1 MIVGPNIAILVGPFY
16 PLQGQSRSSW
26 IAPMNV
32 LSRDQQIAVIS
43 ALTEGCSIRATER
56 LTDIHRD
63 TIMRLGV
70 RVGNGCAALHDEK
83 MRFVQVNRL
92 ELDELWSYVGKKQR
106 RVTKTDPADLGD
118 QYVFVGIDATRK
130 AIISYRVGKRDG
142 ENANAFLADLRER
155 IVNRP
160 EISSDGFSAYP
171 EAVERAFGM
180 DCSFAQIIKQY
191 QGEPAADTARRYSP
205 GVVVGVQRRWVIG
218 AQRKVCTSYVE
229 RSNLTVRMA
238 SRRFTRL
245 TNGFSKKLANH
256 KAAVSLHVTHYNF
269 CRVHEA
275 LRITPAM
282 AMGIT
287 DHIWTIGELIDAA
300 LEGVVPAP
308 DGRRYGRFTV
318 IEGGR
323 D

>member
-1 MIVGPNIAILVGPFY
+1 MNI
-16 PLQGQSRSSW
+16 
-26 IAPMNV
+26 
-32 LSRDQQIAVIS
+32 LSREQQIAAIS

-56 LTDIHRD
+56 LTGIHRD
-63 TIMRLGV
+63 TIMRLGL
-70 RVGNGCAALHDEK
+70 RIGDGCATLHDEM

-106 RVTKTDPADLGD
+106 KVKQTDPADIGD
-118 QYVFVGIDATRK
+118 QYVFIGIDATRK
-130 AIISYRVGKRDG
+130 AIISYRVGKRDS
-142 ENANAFLADLRER
+142 ENTNAFLADLRQR

-171 EAVERAFGM
+171 DAVERAFGL

-191 QGEPAADTARRYSP
+191 HGEPAIDTARRYSP
-205 GVVVGVQRRWVIG
+205 GVVVGIQRRWVIG
-218 AQRKVCTSYVE
+218 AQRKVSTSYVE
-229 RSNLTVRMA
+229 RGNLSVRMA

-256 KAAVSLHVTHYNF
+256 VAAVSLYVAHFNL

-300 LEGVVPAP
+300 TAEP
-308 DGRRYGRFTV
+308 
-318 IEGGR
+318 IEQQAA
-323 D
+323 

>member
-1 MIVGPNIAILVGPFY
+1 MIVSANIAILVGHFY
-16 PLQGQSRSSW
+16 PLQGQFRRAW

-32 LSRDQQIAVIS
+32 LPRDKQIAVIS
-43 ALTEGCSIRATER
+43 ARTEGCSIRAVER

-63 TIMRLGV
+63 TIMRLGI
-70 RVGNGCAALHDEK
+70 RVGNGCAELHDEM

-106 RVTKTDPADLGD
+106 KVMPTDPTDLGD
-118 QYVFVGIDATRK
+118 QYLFIGIAATRK

-142 ENANAFLADLRER
+142 ENTNAFLADLRER

-171 EAVERAFGM
+171 DAVERAFGA
-180 DCSFAQIIKQY
+180 DCSFAQIIKHC
-191 QGEPAADTARRYSP
+191 QGEPAIDTARRYSP
-205 GVVVGVQRRWVIG
+205 GVVGVERRWVIG
-218 AQRKVCTSYVE
+218 AQRKICTSCVE
-229 RSNLTVRMA
+229 RGNLSVRMA

-245 TNGFSKKLANH
+245 TNGFSKKLTNH
-256 KAAVSLHVTHYNF
+256 VAVSLYVAHFNL

-287 DHIWTIGELIDAA
+287 DHIWTIREMIDAETA
-300 LEGVVPAP
+300 EP
-308 DGRRYGRFTV
+308 
-318 IEGGR
+318 IER
-323 D
+323 QVA